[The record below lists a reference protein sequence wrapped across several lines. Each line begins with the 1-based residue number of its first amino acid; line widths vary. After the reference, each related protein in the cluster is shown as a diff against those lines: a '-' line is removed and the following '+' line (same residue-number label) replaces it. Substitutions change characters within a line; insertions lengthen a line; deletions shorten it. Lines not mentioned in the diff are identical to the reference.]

1 VYDKYSSEE
10 LGSIAI
16 ECEHGNYHGSEH
28 LIVEVLREDGTACM
42 PGEVGRVVVTDT
54 WNFATHMVRYDI
66 RDYAVAGSTCVCGR
80 GLPVLSRI
88 MGRVRH
94 LMVLPDGRRF
104 WPLFGM
110 RQFGEIAPI
119 HQMQFVQTA
128 VDALCIRYLCGRALS
143 DAEMLAVAQRVNAH
157 VGYPMRI
164 SFERSLT
171 PLNAGAGYKFEEFK
185 SLVDVPQ
192 SGSIF
197 KG

>member
-1 VYDKYSSEE
+1 MLSLAQLASV
-10 LGSIAI
+10 A
-16 ECEHGNYHGSEH
+16 
-28 LIVEVLREDGTACM
+28 ED
-42 PGEVGRVVVTDT
+42 
-54 WNFATHMVRYDI
+54 F
-66 RDYAVAGSTCVCGR
+66 
-80 GLPVLSRI
+80 LSCLASWGVFVI
-88 MGRVRH
+88 
-94 LMVLPDGRRF
+94 F